1 MVRKHSIA
9 LFAAWAPAIAF
20 AAEPNGTAI
29 EYFNSIIGHYFVT
42 ADPAEAGFIDGGG
55 AGPGW
60 SRTGGSFNVFR
71 NASDAPG
78 LSPVCRFYGTP
89 GIGPNSH
96 FYTSEPGECELVKT
110 DRGWSYEGTA
120 FYVTR
125 VNGTACSAGN
135 TPLYRS
141 YNNGYLRND
150 SNHRFTTDA
159 SLYAKSPAFGYQAE
173 GVVMC
178 SPLSVADNAADAV
191 RLLRQG
197 SFGPTPAETARVA
210 SMGAPAWVDQQ
221 LAMAST
227 RYPGYPYVA
236 ANRPTACVD
245 DRAQPIRADSFCARD
260 NYTLYPMQLQFFRN
274 AVAAPDQ
281 LRQRVAFALSQLM
294 VTSGVDN
301 SRNYAMARYQQML
314 ADRAFGNYYD
324 LLQAVTLSPM
334 MGDYLD
340 MANNNKASATART
353 KPNENYAR
361 EVMQLFSLGTYV
373 LEQDGSKR
381 LDASGRTLFTYD
393 QATVEGFAAVFT
405 GWTYATIAGATER
418 NNNPRNYLG
427 EMRAVDATHEFAS
440 KVLLGGTLSASG
452 LTMQQDL
459 AGAHRNIFEHPNV
472 GPFIGRHLIRM
483 LVTSDP
489 SASYVARISA
499 VFANNGAGIRGDL
512 RAVVRAVLLDPE
524 ARGRKQDPAFGKL
537 TEPVLYL
544 TGIARALGA
553 STDGVYLR
561 AQSATLGQSLFYSPS
576 VFNYFPAGYVVPGTG
591 LPGPEF
597 GLLNSATAI
606 ARANVAN
613 TLVYTTAIAPDANLF
628 GAIGTRLDLSR
639 YQALATDAATLTD
652 QLDRDL
658 LAGTMGGAMRN
669 AIVTAVNAVA
679 ASDTL
684 GRARA
689 AIYLVVTSAQYQVQR

>member
-1 MVRKHSIA
+1 MVHKHYLA
-9 LFAAWAPAIAF
+9 LIVAMAPAF
-20 AAEPNGTAI
+20 ASAVEPNGTAI
-29 EYFNSIIGHYFVT
+29 EYFNSFIGHYFVT
-42 ADPAEAGFIDGGG
+42 ADPAEAGFIDSGG

-71 NASDAPG
+71 NAGDAPG
-78 LSPVCRFYGTP
+78 ISPVCRFYGTP

-96 FYTSEPGECELVKT
+96 FYTSEPGECELVKA

-120 FYVTR
+120 FYIMR
-125 VNGTACSAGN
+125 VNGTACATGSA
-135 TPLYRS
+135 PLYRS

-159 SLYAKSPAFGYQAE
+159 SLYAKSASFGYQAE

-178 SPLSVADNAADAV
+178 SPLSAADKSADAV

-210 SMGAPAWVDQQ
+210 SFGAAAWVEEQ
-221 LAMAST
+221 LAMSST
-227 RYPGYPYVA
+227 RYPDYPYTA
-236 ANRPTACVD
+236 ANRPAECVD
-245 DRAQPIRADSFCARD
+245 DRTQPIRADSFCARD

-274 AVAAPDQ
+274 AITAPDQ

-340 MANNNKASATART
+340 MANNNKTNVTART
-353 KPNENYAR
+353 TPNENYAR

-381 LDASGRTLFTYD
+381 LDGSGRPLFTYD

-405 GWTYATIAGATER
+405 GWTYATIAGAAGR

-427 EMRAVDATHEFAS
+427 EMRPVDTNHEFAS
-440 KVLLGGTLSASG
+440 KVLLGGTISPSG

-459 AGAHRNIFEHPNV
+459 AAAHRNIFDHPNV
-472 GPFIGRHLIRM
+472 GPFVGRHLIRM

-489 SASYVARISA
+489 SPAYVARVSA
-499 VFANNGAGIRGDL
+499 AFANNGAGIRGDL
-512 RAVVRAVLLDPE
+512 RAVVRTVLLDPE
-524 ARGRKQDPAFGKL
+524 ARGRKLDPAFGKL

-544 TGIARALGA
+544 TGIARALNA
-553 STDGVYLR
+553 STDGSYLR
-561 AQSATLGQSLFYSPS
+561 AQSAVMGQSLFYSPS
-576 VFNYFPAGYVVPGTG
+576 VFNYFPAEYVVPGTG

-597 GLLNSATAI
+597 GLLNSATAF

-613 TLVYTTAIAPDANLF
+613 TLVYTTSIAPDANLF

-639 YQALATDAATLTD
+639 YQALAGDAGALTD

-658 LAGTMGGAMRN
+658 LAGTMGGSMRN
-669 AIVTAVNAVA
+669 AIVAAVNAVA

-689 AIYLVVTSAQYQVQR
+689 AIYLVVTSPQYQVQR